1 MLAWK
6 SPFRKLG
13 LISMGFLIQFYV
25 HGQAV
30 PQVASA
36 QPPNYL
42 ADLKGYLAQYHDA
55 IAREIGSGDAAVYY
69 ATSYY
74 LHGLA
79 AGAEASGDLAVMD
92 ALVGFVQQMM
102 AQARPLVRNGLTYQE
117 WGPWDPNGNPQQLNT
132 FQATG
137 ALARIAAIIKA
148 RPAFKARYGAAAD
161 QIVAFVDQSIFK
173 YWFDKYTGVYSDP
186 AGPRLGGQIPWLPV
200 ALGGW
205 GEYPVWND
213 KCSHFGMMTAWMY
226 QATGNPLYLEYA
238 SRVAMGFRAHVTVQ
252 NGNWIWD
259 KGTVPIRPGDNR
271 AGSPD
276 TSHANREA
284 MMVVAMYEAGIEFRL
299 PDVKAVAST
308 FTRLIWNQDEA
319 DPKFNNY
326 IDGGNPAFA
335 THLPWEN
342 GNIYLGWDMVGRYSA
357 AAQRVLALSYQAMK
371 AGGALNP
378 SLANNATSYGRVM
391 LSGTLARNMAP

>member
-1 MLAWK
+1 MFAGK
-6 SPFRKLG
+6 SQLQKLG
-13 LISMGFLIQFYV
+13 FLSMGFLVQSPSP
-25 HGQAV
+25 GQGAPRIV
-30 PQVASA
+30 IA
-36 QPPNYL
+36 QPADYL
-42 ADLKGYLAQYHDA
+42 ADLKACLVQYHDA
-55 IAREIGSGDAAVYY
+55 IAREIGTGDAAVYY

-79 AGAEASGDLAVMD
+79 AGAEASGDFAVMD
-92 ALVGFVQQMM
+92 ALAGFVRQIM
-102 AQARPLVRNGLTYQE
+102 AQARPLVRNGVTYQE
-117 WGPWDPNGNPQQLNT
+117 WGPWDQNGNPQQLNT

-137 ALARIAAIIKA
+137 ALARTAAIIKA
-148 RPAFKARYGAAAD
+148 RPAFKARYGALAD
-161 QIVAFVDQSIFK
+161 QIVAFVDQSIFR
-173 YWFDKYTGVYSDP
+173 YWFDKVSGVYRDP
-186 AGPRLGGQIPWLPV
+186 AGARRGGQIPWLPV

-213 KCSHFGMMTAWMY
+213 KCSHLGMMAAWMY

-238 SRVAMGFRAHVTVQ
+238 SRVAMGFRAHVALQ
-252 NGNWIWD
+252 NGSWIWD
-259 KGTVPIRPGDNR
+259 KGAVPVRPGDNL

-299 PDVKAVAST
+299 PDVQAVAST
-308 FTRLIWNQDEA
+308 FTHLIWNHSEA
-319 DPKFNNY
+319 DPRFNNY
-326 IDGGNPAFA
+326 IDGGNLAFA
-335 THLPWEN
+335 SHQPWEN

-357 AAQRVLALSYQAMK
+357 EAQRVLALSYQAMK
-371 AGGALNP
+371 AGGSLNP